1 MVDVNI
7 KEKIIEYIKGKNSKY
22 ATYENLQSHFRG
34 KIIDGI
40 LEELITTGEITV
52 HNNKYRVN
60 QGKVFTGIIS
70 QKRNG
75 LKVVYDENHHEI
87 PLSAKT
93 IYHYLPGDKIEYRV
107 VNDEAY
113 GFNLLDRKLTKQVFQ
128 VVNVSGHKKLEYTN
142 GDFYLKVPDNA
153 LENYVVG
160 EYLIVDITD
169 NMFNGIV
176 SRISN
181 TSNVNERDRLIAYN
195 HGFDDNYD
203 EDYFKELRE
212 MPDKVTERDLIN
224 RADYRYESVF
234 TIDCNNTKDID
245 DALSI
250 KKLSNGNF
258 LLRGHIASVSEYVK
272 FGGAIYNK
280 AMQRGNSFYTQRSVF
295 PMFHYLIS
303 NGICS
308 LNPNVDR
315 LTKTLTLEITPTGK
329 VVNRKLEYGVINS
342 KLKMKY
348 SEVDKLFTDLDNLS
362 SEYYPFIDDLLL
374 MKELSDI
381 IGYELKRMGKI
392 ELASREWEV
401 MFDENDESIKAEKQA
416 YPISRKIIENFML
429 YLNWQ
434 WISILEENGF
444 PVAYRVHEPSD
455 SEKVMAA
462 YNKIKEL
469 GYDTSKYEKT
479 YHIRDLITPY
489 IDQPDDYL
497 IISNIVLS
505 AFKRAE
511 YSSKN
516 IGHFG
521 VGLPIYG
528 QFTSDIRRCGDL
540 FNHYSTDAYLR
551 NDFELANKLIDICD
565 DVCLHATKQERAADK
580 GEKESLEYDF
590 LDIASKNIGYIF
602 EGMVTERHYGKYY
615 VRLLNGVYGILQNI
629 EGSVGLGD
637 YVNVRIDH
645 VNYNKKE
652 IKLSYQGHIKV
663 HKNSCKKKVRKR

>member
-1 MVDVNI
+1 MVDENI
-7 KEKIIEYIKGKNSKY
+7 KEKIIEYIKEKNSKF
-22 ATYENLQSHFRG
+22 ATYENLQTHFKNK
-34 KIIDGI
+34 KIDRI
-40 LEELITTGEITV
+40 LEELMTTGELIK
-52 HNNKYRVN
+52 HNDKYRIN
-60 QGKVFTGIIS
+60 QGKIFKGTVI
-70 QKRNG
+70 QKRNV
-75 LKVVYDENHHEI
+75 KVVYDEQHGEF
-87 PLSAKT
+87 PLSIKSSF
-93 IYHYLPGDKIEYRV
+93 HYLPGDVIEYRLV
-107 VNDEAY
+107 DDEAY
-113 GFNLLDRKLTKQVFQ
+113 GFNLIERKLTKQVFQ

-142 GDFYLKVPDNA
+142 GEFSIKVPENVLD
-153 LENYVVG
+153 NYVVG
-160 EYLIVDITD
+160 EYLLVDIT
-169 NMFNGIV
+169 NNIFNGII

-195 HGFDDNYD
+195 HGFDDDYD
-203 EDYFKELRE
+203 EDYFRELRE
-212 MPDKVTERDLIN
+212 IPDKVSERDLIN
-224 RADYRYESVF
+224 RTDYRDENVF

-250 KKLSNGNF
+250 KKLPNGNY
-258 LLRGHIASVSEYVK
+258 LLRGHIASVSECVK

-308 LNPNVDR
+308 LSPNVDR

-329 VVNRKLEYGVINS
+329 VVNKKLEYGVINS

-348 SEVDKLFTDLDNLS
+348 SEVDKLFTDPENLS
-362 SEYYPFIDDLLL
+362 EEYYPFIDDLYL

-381 IGYELKRMGKI
+381 IGAELKRMGKI
-392 ELASREWEV
+392 ELANHEWEV
-401 MFDENDESIKAEKQA
+401 TFDENNESVKAEKQA

-434 WISILEENGF
+434 WVVILEEQGF
-444 PVAYRVHEPSD
+444 PVVYRVHEPSD
-455 SEKVMAA
+455 SEKVMTA

-497 IISNIVLS
+497 ILSNIVLS

-511 YSSKN
+511 YSSRN

-551 NDFELANKLIDICD
+551 NDFELADKLINICD
-565 DVCLHATKQERAADK
+565 DVCHHATKQERAADK
-580 GEKESLEYDF
+580 GEKESLEYDL
-590 LDIASKNIGYIF
+590 LDIAEKNIGYIF

-615 VRLLNGVYGILQNI
+615 VRLSNGVYGILQNI
-629 EGSVGLGD
+629 DDSVGLGD
-637 YVNVRIDH
+637 YVNVKIEH

-663 HKNSCKKKVRKR
+663 HKNNCKKRVRKK

>member
-1 MVDVNI
+1 MVEKDI

-22 ATYENLQSHFRG
+22 ATFEKIQANFKCKNLEH
-34 KIIDGI
+34 I
-40 LEELITTGEITV
+40 LEELLKTGELIC
-52 HNNKYRVN
+52 HNGKYRVN
-60 QGKVFTGIIS
+60 YGKVLTGIVFE
-70 QKRNG
+70 KRIG
-75 LKVVYDENHHEI
+75 VKIVYDDQHHEI
-87 PLSAKT
+87 PLSNKT
-93 IYHYLPGDKIEYRV
+93 SCYYLPGDTIKYRIV
-107 VNDEAY
+107 DDEAY
-113 GFNLLDRKLTKQVFQ
+113 ACELVDRKLTKQVFQ
-128 VVNVSGHKKLEYTN
+128 VVEKSGHKQLEYTS
-142 GDFYLKVPDNA
+142 GDFYLKVPENILD
-153 LENYVVG
+153 NYVLG
-160 EYLIVDITD
+160 EYLLVDIT
-169 NMFNGIV
+169 NNVFNGVV
-176 SRISN
+176 SRIHN
-181 TSNVNERDRLIAYN
+181 TSNINERDRLIAYN
-195 HGFDDNYD
+195 HGFDDDYD
-203 EDYFKELRE
+203 EDYYAELRE
-212 MPDKVTERDLIN
+212 IPTIVSEQDLIN
-224 RADYRYESVF
+224 RVDYRYENVF

-258 LLRGHIASVSEYVK
+258 LLRGHIAPVSEYVK
-272 FGGAIYNK
+272 FMGAIFKK
-280 AMQRGNSFYTQRSVF
+280 AMERGNSFYTQRSVF
-295 PMFHYLIS
+295 PMFHYLLS

-315 LTKTLTLEITPTGK
+315 LTKTLTLEITPDGK

-348 SEVDKLFTDLDNLS
+348 SEVDKLFTDPDNLS
-362 SEYYPFIDDLLL
+362 PEYIPFIDDLLL

-381 IGYELKRMGKI
+381 IGYELKKMGKI
-392 ELASREWEV
+392 ELANREWEV
-401 MFDENDESIKAEKQA
+401 VFDENNEAVSAEKQA

-429 YLNWQ
+429 FLNWQ

-455 SEKVMAA
+455 SEKVALA

-489 IDQPDDYL
+489 VDSPEDYL

-511 YSSKN
+511 YSSHN

-528 QFTSDIRRCGDL
+528 QFTSDIRRCVDL

-551 NDFELANKLIDICD
+551 NDYQMAEQLIDICD
-565 DVCLHATKQERAADK
+565 DVCLHATKQERQADK
-580 GEKESLEYDF
+580 GEKESLEYYF
-590 LDIASKNIGYIF
+590 LDIAQKNIGYIF
-602 EGMVTERHYGKYY
+602 EGMVTEKHYGKYY
-615 VRLLNGVYGILQNI
+615 VRLSNGIYGILQNND
-629 EGSVGLGD
+629 GTVGLGD
-637 YVNVRIDH
+637 YVNVKIEH

-652 IKLSYQGHIKV
+652 IKLSYQGHIKM
-663 HKNSCKKKVRKR
+663 HRNSKKKVRKK